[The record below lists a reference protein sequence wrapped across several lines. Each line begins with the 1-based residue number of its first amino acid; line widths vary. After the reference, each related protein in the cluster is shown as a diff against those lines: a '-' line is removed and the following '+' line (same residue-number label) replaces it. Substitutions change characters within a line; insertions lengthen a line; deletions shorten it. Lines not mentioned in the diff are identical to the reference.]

1 LDFRFW
7 ILDFGFWILDFGFWI
22 GGIAVNTPLLTTDI
36 PGLKK
41 FITGKVRDV
50 YDLGDTLLIVATDR
64 ISAFDVI
71 MPNGIPDK
79 GRVLTQLSRHWFLS
93 LRPLVNTHYI
103 TTDINFIATRLA
115 RMGVQ
120 VTPKLREELG
130 GRTMLGVKARAL
142 PIECVVR
149 GYLAGSLWK
158 EYVQA
163 GGQSGEVTLHGI
175 TLPGGLRECGRLPEP
190 VFSPATKA
198 ESGHD
203 QNIGLAEAAQLVGEA
218 LATQVAQTSIALYQA
233 AAEEV
238 AQVGLLLADT
248 KFEFGIHQGAL
259 TLIDEALTPD
269 SSRFWEGTLYE
280 PGHSQPSFDKQFVRD
295 WLEAS
300 GWNKEPPAPHL
311 PEDVVTRTA
320 EKYREAYRRITES
333 GQ

>member
-1 LDFRFW
+1 VE
-7 ILDFGFWILDFGFWI
+7 
-22 GGIAVNTPLLTTDI
+22 APLLTTDI
-36 PGLKK
+36 PGLQK

-50 YDLGDTLLIVATDR
+50 YDIGDTLLIVATDR

-79 GRVLTQLSRHWFLS
+79 GRVLTQLSRFWFLT

-103 TTDINFIATRLA
+103 TTDIEFIAAHLQRH
-115 RMGVQ
+115 GVQ
-120 VTPKLREELG
+120 LTPELRAQLD

-163 GGQSGEVTLHGI
+163 GGREHEVTLHGI
-175 TLPGGLRECGRLPEP
+175 ALPAGLRECDRLPQP
-190 VFSPATKA
+190 AFSPATKA

-203 QNIGLAEAAQLVGEA
+203 LNISQAEAGKIVGEEIIQQA
-218 LATQVAQTSIALYQA
+218 AQTSIALYTA
-233 AAEEV
+233 AAARASEN
-238 AQVGLLLADT
+238 GILLADT

-269 SSRFWEGTLYE
+269 SSRFWEQALYA
-280 PGHSQPSFDKQFVRD
+280 PGQSQPSFDKQFVRD
-295 WLEAS
+295 WLESS
-300 GWNKEPPAPHL
+300 GWNKEPPAPRL
-311 PEDVVTRTA
+311 PDDIVARTA
-320 EKYREAYRRITES
+320 DKYREAYRRITGS
-333 GQ
+333 RQ